1 MGAIGFPTCVSSPEI
16 SHSYC
21 LRFGLSPSF
30 PRLIWVRGLSPVQ
43 RGSRSKVRHPQLAIT
58 GIGSRRILISF
69 SPLVTRLEVRALRL
83 GLGEPSQMAEIQ
95 GPARAVIN
103 MSLLAYLF
111 IPEDFITEGLL
122 HLPLFPRTGR
132 SERRTSPS
140 ASILPDSGLRDS
152 QSKRS
157 RPKLLPG
164 RGPQLPY
171 LRQPSAK
178 RRRFT
183 SPEISVLGARFQT
196 QCPLGMDDLGL
207 HRFRTMFR
215 NLRSLTITIFST
227 PSFSARPIGGT
238 S

>member
-1 MGAIGFPTCVSSPEI
+1 M
-16 SHSYC
+16 
-21 LRFGLSPSF
+21 
-30 PRLIWVRGLSPVQ
+30 Q

-58 GIGSRRILISF
+58 GIGSRRILIGF

-83 GLGEPSQMAEIQ
+83 GLGESSQMAEIQ
-95 GPARAVIN
+95 GLARAVIN

-111 IPEDFITEGLL
+111 IPGDFITEGLL
-122 HLPLFPRTGR
+122 HLLLFPRTGR
-132 SERRTSPS
+132 SERRTPS

-152 QSKRS
+152 QSKGP
-157 RPKLLPG
+157 RPKLPPG

>member
-83 GLGEPSQMAEIQ
+83 GLGEPSQMAGIQ

-152 QSKRS
+152 QSKMP
-157 RPKLLPG
+157 RPKLPPG

-171 LRQPSAK
+171 YDNLPPKDGASLPLKYPYWVLASKPNARWGWTTWAYTGFVPCFGTYVPSQSQSF
-178 RRRFT
+178 RRRVF
-183 SPEISVLGARFQT
+183 PHD
-196 QCPLGMDDLGL
+196 P
-207 HRFRTMFR
+207 
-215 NLRSLTITIFST
+215 
-227 PSFSARPIGGT
+227 
-238 S
+238 